1 MRPNHLFRCDDGA
14 LYDTRDPDWSR
25 NPPLRRVFYGSRR
38 TIETT
43 HDVKAALRAGRYTD
57 LGGYPLYFVASD
69 GAALSFESVRS
80 ELRQVL
86 DSIRTGSDDGWRVIG
101 VEINYEDSDL
111 RCDHSGARIESAYAE
126 PEDDDTA

>member
-1 MRPNHLFRCDDGA
+1 MRPKHLFRCDEGA
-14 LYDTRDPDWSR
+14 LYDTRDPAWFR
-25 NPPLRRVFYGSRR
+25 KPPLRPVFYGSKR

-43 HDVKAALRAGRYTD
+43 HDVKAALRSGQYTD
-57 LGGYPLYFVASD
+57 LGCYPLYFVTSD

-80 ELRQVL
+80 ELVSVL
-86 DSIRTGSDDGWRVIG
+86 DSVRNGHNDGWCVVG

-126 PEDDDTA
+126 PDDDAA

>member
-25 NPPLRRVFYGSRR
+25 KPPLRPVFYGSKR

-43 HDVKAALRAGRYTD
+43 HDLKAALRAGRYTD

-80 ELRQVL
+80 ELWQVL
-86 DSIRTGSDDGWRVIG
+86 DSIRNGHNDGWRVVG
-101 VEINYEDSDL
+101 VEINYEDSEL
-111 RCDHSGARIESAYAE
+111 YCDHSGERIESAYAE
-126 PEDDDTA
+126 PDGDAA